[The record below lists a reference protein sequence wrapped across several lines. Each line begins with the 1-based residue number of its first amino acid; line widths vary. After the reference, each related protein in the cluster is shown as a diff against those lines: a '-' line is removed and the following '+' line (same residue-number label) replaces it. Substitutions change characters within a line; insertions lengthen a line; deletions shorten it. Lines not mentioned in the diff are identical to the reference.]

1 MISKEEEEKDEEEK
15 KDGEEEE
22 VDFGE
27 EMMNSFASQ
36 GGSERRGTFV
46 GTVNYLCPE
55 MIQECTS
62 SCETDLWA
70 LGCIIFKMVT
80 GKVPFPG
87 TAIH

>member
-55 MIQECTS
+55 MI
-62 SCETDLWA
+62 
-70 LGCIIFKMVT
+70 
-80 GKVPFPG
+80 
-87 TAIH
+87 